1 MNSKICELLDIEF
14 PLVAFTHCRDVVV
27 AVSKAGGCGVLGA
40 VGMTPEQ
47 LEEELKWI
55 DDHID
60 GLPYGVD
67 VLIPNKMADQNQK
80 FDAEKL
86 TSMIPQEYA
95 DFRADILE
103 KHDIEADELRTIKP
117 AATYMAENTKA
128 DGAKAL
134 LDVAFS
140 HPIKI
145 IANALGV
152 PPDWMVQ
159 MGKENDVK
167 VAALLGTAQ
176 HAINQVKAGVDILV
190 VSGTEAGGHCGSV
203 STMVLIPEVHQA
215 IQPYGDVPILAAGGI
230 ATGRQMAAA
239 MSMGASGAWC
249 GSVWLTT
256 AESEVP
262 PVIKEKMVAATSSQ
276 TTRSRSRTGKHS
288 RQLVSEWTK
297 AWEADG
303 APEPLPLPLQPMV
316 AEPALAKVNKLAE
329 SGHEGA
335 KKLSTYWVGQGVGLM
350 NQTIS
355 ASDVVQ
361 EFKETLLKPMKD
373 WPILLAINYSGSEYR
388 IDVALLN
395 PSLSKSISVQR
406 LIFGLNA
413 SSI

>member
-40 VGMTPEQ
+40 VGMSPAQ
-47 LEEELKWI
+47 LEKELQWI

-67 VLIPNKMADQNQK
+67 VLIPNKMADQDKK
-80 FDAEKL
+80 FDADKL
-86 TSMIPQEYA
+86 TAMIPQEYA

-103 KHDIEADELRTIKP
+103 KHDIEASELRTIKT

-140 HPIKI
+140 HPIKL

-152 PPDWMVQ
+152 PPDWMLQ
-159 MGKENDVK
+159 MGKDHDVK

-203 STMVLIPEVHQA
+203 PTMVLIPEVHEA

-239 MSMGASGAWC
+239 MTMGASGAWC

-256 AESEVP
+256 VESEVP
-262 PVIKEKMVAATSSQ
+262 EVIKEKMVAATSSQ
-276 TTRSRSRTGKHS
+276 TIRSRSRTGKHS
-288 RQLVSEWTK
+288 RQLVSAWTQ
-297 AWEADG
+297 AWESKE

-329 SGHEGA
+329 AGHEGA
-335 KKLSTYWVGQGVGLM
+335 KELSTYWVGQGVGLM
-350 NQTIS
+350 NQSIS

-361 EFKETLLKPMKD
+361 EFKED
-373 WPILLAINYSGSEYR
+373 FANAYE
-388 IDVALLN
+388 
-395 PSLSKSISVQR
+395 R
-406 LIFGLNA
+406 LTGFIEE
-413 SSI
+413 

>member
-40 VGMTPEQ
+40 VGMSPEQ
-47 LEEELKWI
+47 LEKELKWI
-55 DDHID
+55 DEHID
-60 GLPYGVD
+60 GKPYGVD
-67 VLIPNKMADQNQK
+67 VLIPNKMVDQSEK

-86 TSMIPQEYA
+86 KDMIPQEYA
-95 DFRADILE
+95 DFRADVLE
-103 KHDIEADELRTIKP
+103 NHDIEASELRTIDT
-117 AATYMAENTKA
+117 AGSSFAQNTKA

-140 HPIKI
+140 HPIKL

-152 PPDWMVQ
+152 PPDWMLE

-203 STMVLIPEVHQA
+203 STMVLIPEVHKA

-230 ATGRQMAAA
+230 VTGQQMAAA
-239 MSMGASGAWC
+239 MAMGASGAWC

-256 AESEVP
+256 VESEVP
-262 PVIKEKMVAATSSQ
+262 PVIKEKMVAANSSQ
-276 TTRSRSRTGKHS
+276 TVRSRSRTGKHS
-288 RQLVSEWTK
+288 RQLVSPWTE
-297 AWEADG
+297 AWESDA
-303 APEPLPLPLQPMV
+303 APEPLPMPLQPMV
-316 AEPALAKVNKLAE
+316 AEPALQKVAKLAE
-329 SGHEGA
+329 GGHDGA
-335 KKLSTYWVGQGVGLM
+335 RDLSTYWVGQGVGLM
-350 NQTIS
+350 NESIS

-361 EFKETLLKPMKD
+361 EFKED
-373 WPILLAINYSGSEYR
+373 FIGAYER
-388 IDVALLN
+388 LN
-395 PSLSKSISVQR
+395 NFVE
-406 LIFGLNA
+406 G
-413 SSI
+413 

>member
-40 VGMTPEQ
+40 VGMSPEQ
-47 LEEELKWI
+47 LEKELKWI

-60 GLPYGVD
+60 GKPYGVD
-67 VLIPNKMADQNQK
+67 VLIPNKMVDQSEK

-86 TSMIPQEYA
+86 KDMIPQEYA
-95 DFRADILE
+95 DFRADVLE
-103 KHDIEADELRTIKP
+103 NHDIEASELRTIDT
-117 AATYMAENTKA
+117 AGSSFAQNTKA

-140 HPIKI
+140 HPIKL

-152 PPDWMVQ
+152 PPDWMLE

-203 STMVLIPEVHQA
+203 STMVLIPEVHKA

-230 ATGRQMAAA
+230 VTGQQMAAA
-239 MSMGASGAWC
+239 MAMGASGAWC

-256 AESEVP
+256 VESEVP
-262 PVIKEKMVAATSSQ
+262 PVIKEKMVEANSSQ
-276 TTRSRSRTGKHS
+276 TVRSRSRTGKHS
-288 RQLVSEWTK
+288 RQLVSPWTE
-297 AWEADG
+297 AWESEQ
-303 APEPLPLPLQPMV
+303 APEPLPMPLQPMV
-316 AEPALAKVNKLAE
+316 AEPALQKVAKLAE
-329 SGHEGA
+329 GGHEGA
-335 KKLSTYWVGQGVGLM
+335 RDLSTYWVGQGVGLM
-350 NQTIS
+350 NASIS

-361 EFKETLLKPMKD
+361 EFKED
-373 WPILLAINYSGSEYR
+373 FIGAYER
-388 IDVALLN
+388 LN
-395 PSLSKSISVQR
+395 GFVE
-406 LIFGLNA
+406 G
-413 SSI
+413 

>member
-40 VGMTPEQ
+40 VGMSPEQ
-47 LEEELKWI
+47 LEKELKWI

-60 GLPYGVD
+60 GKPYGVD
-67 VLIPNKMADQNQK
+67 VLIPNKMVDQSEK

-86 TSMIPQEYA
+86 KSMIPQEYA
-95 DFRADILE
+95 DYRADILE
-103 KHDIEADELRTIKP
+103 NHDIEASELRTIDT
-117 AATYMAENTKA
+117 AGSSFAQNTKA

-140 HPIKI
+140 HPIKL

-152 PPDWMVQ
+152 PPDWMLE
-159 MGKENDVK
+159 MGKENGVK

-203 STMVLIPEVHQA
+203 STMVLIPEVHKA

-230 ATGRQMAAA
+230 VTGQQMAAA
-239 MSMGASGAWC
+239 MAMGASGAWC

-256 AESEVP
+256 VESEVP
-262 PVIKEKMVAATSSQ
+262 PVIKEKMVAANSSQ
-276 TTRSRSRTGKHS
+276 TVRSRSRTGKHS
-288 RQLVSEWTK
+288 RQLVSPWTE
-297 AWEADG
+297 AWESEK
-303 APEPLPLPLQPMV
+303 APDPLPMPLQPMV
-316 AEPALAKVNKLAE
+316 AEPALQKVNKLAE
-329 SGHEGA
+329 GGHAGA
-335 KKLSTYWVGQGVGLM
+335 RDLSTYWVGQGVGLM
-350 NQTIS
+350 NASIS

-361 EFKETLLKPMKD
+361 EFKED
-373 WPILLAINYSGSEYR
+373 F
-388 IDVALLN
+388 
-395 PSLSKSISVQR
+395 ISAYER
-406 LIFGLNA
+406 LTNFV
-413 SSI
+413 S